1 MQQKTLNLIGDIRTI
16 LSSYNVRITVRQLY
30 YQLVAKQIIQN
41 NLNSYKRLD
50 SILSDARKNGS
61 LDFSAFVD
69 RIRRPI
75 KTSSWLDLK
84 DFILSVK
91 NSYHKDKWENQENYV
106 EVWLEKDAL
115 AGIFEPITKKYDINL
130 AIGRG
135 YQSLSSLN
143 DAARRFPKDK
153 EIHVLYFG
161 DFDPTGLD
169 IPRSAEKNLN
179 DHFGLYPT
187 FEKLALT
194 KADIDQYKLPP
205 APAKPTD
212 SRTHAFVKVH
222 GDIAVELDALPPDVL
237 VERIEGNIIKYLD
250 INQFK
255 KDLHTEKEEIKK
267 LNGLQIKL

>member
-1 MQQKTLNLIGDIRTI
+1 MQQKTLNLVNEIKVVLG
-16 LSSYNVRITVRQLY
+16 SYNVRITVRQLY
-30 YQLVAKQIIQN
+30 YQLVAKQIIKN

-61 LDFSAFVD
+61 LNFDAFVD
-69 RIRRPI
+69 RMRKPI
-75 KTSSWLDLK
+75 KESSWPDLK
-84 DFILSVK
+84 GFISTVK
-91 NSYHKDKWENQENYV
+91 NSYSKDKWQNQEKYV

-115 AGIFEPITKKYDINL
+115 AGIFEPITAKYDLNL
-130 AIGRG
+130 SIGRG

-153 EIHVLYFG
+153 EVHVLYFG
-161 DFDPTGLD
+161 DFDSTGLD

-187 FEKLALT
+187 FERLALT
-194 KADIDQYKLPP
+194 KNDIDQYKLPP
-205 APAKPTD
+205 APAKTTD
-212 SRTHAFVKVH
+212 SRTHAFVKQH

-237 VERIEGNIIKYLD
+237 IERIEGNIIKYLD
-250 INQFK
+250 IGQFQ

-267 LNGLQIKL
+267 LNKLQIKL